1 MAVASSIC
9 LFAELRQA
17 FSFSILLQYDNLMPQ
32 DGTKFEPK
40 VNLSESERGSKCVNE
55 RMGQCKERE
64 SEQEE
69 S

>member
-1 MAVASSIC
+1 
-9 LFAELRQA
+9 
-17 FSFSILLQYDNLMPQ
+17 MPQ